1 MPTSKISWRRYILW
15 RSRQRR
21 RGPRPIPE
29 DSGEQPRSG
38 GIIQPTAQAVGTR
51 EQHALAPS
59 GAEEALKEKCLT
71 IALLFP
77 GQGSQAVGM
86 GKDLA
91 EKYPLARQTF
101 EEADEAVGMKISQLC
116 FEGPED
122 QLRLTE
128 ITQPAI
134 LTVSV
139 AAWRV
144 LNEKGVKPDFVA
156 GHSLG
161 EYSAHVCAGT
171 ISFADA
177 VRTVRNRG
185 KYMQEAVPVGTG
197 SMAAILGMN
206 MDAVAG
212 VCGDAAQGEVCEL
225 ANINSPEQIVIS
237 GHTAAVERGAKLAD
251 ERGAKRA
258 KVLSVSAPFHCSLMQ
273 PAQDRLAVDLQALK
287 FSQANVPVI
296 SNVYARPVEDAES
309 GREALVRQVTG
320 SVKWSESMQ
329 WFVAKD
335 VSTFIEVGP
344 GKVLCGLMRQID
356 RSRKCMN
363 VEDEASLQKT
373 MESLAGAE
381 PAV

>member
-1 MPTSKISWRRYILW
+1 M
-15 RSRQRR
+15 
-21 RGPRPIPE
+21 
-29 DSGEQPRSG
+29 
-38 GIIQPTAQAVGTR
+38 
-51 EQHALAPS
+51 
-59 GAEEALKEKCLT
+59 

-91 EKYPLARQTF
+91 EKYPLARRTF
-101 EEADEAVGMKISQLC
+101 EEADEALDIKLSLLC

-134 LTVSV
+134 LTASV

-144 LNEKGVKPDFVA
+144 LNEKGVRPDFVA

-161 EYSAHVCAGT
+161 EYSAHVAAGT
-171 ISFADA
+171 LSFADA

-185 KYMQEAVPVGTG
+185 KYMQQAVPVGTG

-206 MDAVAG
+206 MEAVAG

-237 GHTAAVERGAKLAD
+237 GHTAAVERGAKLGD

-258 KVLSVSAPFHCSLMQ
+258 KVLPVSAPFHCSLMQ
-273 PAQDRLAVDLQALK
+273 PAQDRLARDLQNLK
-287 FSQANVPVI
+287 FAQPGVPVI

-309 GREALVRQVTG
+309 AREALVRQVTG

-329 WFVAKD
+329 MLIGRGVQ
-335 VSTFIEVGP
+335 TFIEVGP

-356 RSRKCMN
+356 RSKKCLN
-363 VEDEASLQKT
+363 VEDDGSLQKT
-373 MESLAGAE
+373 IQALAQ
-381 PAV
+381 